1 MDIRVDE
8 KLLLHLESLAKLE
21 LKAEER
27 EKLMKD
33 IAKILDYMSLIDE
46 LNVNDYEE
54 MFTPIEEDLKL
65 RKDDQEAFGHINDLT
80 SLFPEQEN
88 GQLKVPKIY

>member
-1 MDIRVDE
+1 
-8 KLLLHLESLAKLE
+8 
-21 LKAEER
+21 
-27 EKLMKD
+27 
-33 IAKILDYMSLIDE
+33 
-46 LNVNDYEE
+46 

-65 RKDDQEAFGHINDLT
+65 RKDDQEAFEHINDLT